1 MFRTIVSIVFLYNN
15 NDDQVNLLYEMNLFN
30 KLHDD
35 FKLGKEGW
43 SKFWISNYKAQEWEL
58 YDNVCVF
65 SSVQIEEKKMEID
78 LLDLSQEYCDMQEIN
93 RKFTYSFEKNYF
105 IFYLFGK
112 KKEIDL
118 FDDLKVFDKLHGK
131 YKLKSYGWS
140 RFLAGYIPQQ
150 NVNFDSSFVFRII
163 KIEQI

>member
-93 RKFTYSFEKNYF
+93 RNLLIVSKKTILFFICLEKRKKL
-105 IFYLFGK
+105 IYLM
-112 KKEIDL
+112 I
-118 FDDLKVFDKLHGK
+118 
-131 YKLKSYGWS
+131 
-140 RFLAGYIPQQ
+140 
-150 NVNFDSSFVFRII
+150 
-163 KIEQI
+163 